1 MLANRLAF
9 AALAVACMGAAAGGG
24 YLASRQS
31 SAPVSA
37 AVSAPGSASSSTAKP
52 VQETEAI
59 VGDTAGT
66 LPAVTPPASPSA
78 SVTPRRADPAR
89 ATQTA
94 RATQPRSSRLR
105 SADPLP
111 ALDRTW

>member
-9 AALAVACMGAAAGGG
+9 AALAVACIGAAAGGG

-31 SAPVSA
+31 AAPVPA
-37 AVSAPGSASSSTAKP
+37 AVSAPGSVTSSTAKP

-59 VGDTAGT
+59 VGDTAEA
-66 LPAVTPPASPSA
+66 LPAVTAPASPSA

-89 ATQTA
+89 ASQTA
-94 RATQPRSSRLR
+94 RATQPPSNRVR
-105 SADPLP
+105 SADPP
-111 ALDRTW
+111 ATLD

>member
-9 AALAVACMGAAAGGG
+9 AALAVACIGAAAGGG

-66 LPAVTPPASPSA
+66 LPAVTAPASPSA
-78 SVTPRRADPAR
+78 SASVMPRRVDPAR
-89 ATQTA
+89 AAQTA

-111 ALDRTW
+111 ALDR